1 MIRRHDSGG
10 TVSEALYSDCGTY
23 RYALTR
29 EWQAGAPRLL
39 WVMLNPSTA
48 SELRNDPTVARCENR
63 ARVMGCGAFR
73 VVNLFA
79 YRATDP
85 RSLRRAADPTGPENN
100 AMITEAADW
109 ADTILCAW
117 GAHGA
122 WQNRG
127 AEVEAM
133 LRKGGH
139 ELWHLGLTQAG
150 HPRHPL
156 YLRREAVLLPW
167 LVPQD

>member
-1 MIRRHDSGG
+1 MIRRHDHGG
-10 TVSEALYSDCGTY
+10 TLSEAWYSECGSY

-48 SELRNDPTVARCENR
+48 SEKRNDPTVARCESR
-63 ARVMGCGAFR
+63 ARRMECGAFR

-85 RSLRRAADPTGPENN
+85 RDLRRAADPAGPANN
-100 AMITEAADW
+100 AVITDAADW
-109 ADTILCAW
+109 ADTIVCAW

-139 ELWHLGLTQAG
+139 RLWHLGLTQAG

-156 YLRREAVLLPW
+156 YLPQEAVLLPW
-167 LVPQD
+167 LVPHG